1 MVDANRARGAVS
13 AGESGVERA
22 GEGERE
28 PRPEHAGE
36 RALEGAVRLTRT
48 VKKGG
53 CAAKIGAGTLTDL
66 LRTLPRPSHPDLLVG
81 TDLLDDAAVWR
92 VRPDLVAV
100 QTLDF
105 FTPILDDPADF
116 GAVAAANAL
125 SDVFAMGATPST
137 ALTILAYPLDTLPLE
152 VLGALMRGAV
162 EVIEGAGAA
171 LVGGH
176 SIEDDTLKLGF
187 SVTGF
192 VHPDRLWTNQGARPG
207 DALILTKAVGTGTLA
222 GALKNGEIDDADMAE
237 AIASMRQVNH
247 LDLPDD
253 LHAAV
258 HAATDVTGFG
268 ILGHAKHVA
277 EGSAVRLRIDPAS
290 VPVLAGARDTLRRGI
305 LTKAHTSNTRYVQAC
320 VQGREALDDVTWWT
334 LVDPQTSGGLLLSV
348 APEAADGVL
357 DVVRERFPRTTVIG
371 EVLGRAVPDERG
383 AGAGRRDASIVL
395 A

>member
-1 MVDANRARGAVS
+1 MA
-13 AGESGVERA
+13 ERDVVN
-22 GEGERE
+22 
-28 PRPEHAGE
+28 
-36 RALEGAVRLTRT
+36 EGATTQGAARSGAGAAEGPVRLTQT

-53 CAAKIGAGTLTDL
+53 CAAKIGAGTLREL
-66 LRTLPRPSHPDLLVG
+66 LGTLPRPSHPDLLVG

-105 FTPILDDPADF
+105 FTPILDDPTDF

-125 SDVFAMGATPST
+125 SDVFAMGASPST
-137 ALTILAYPLDTLPLE
+137 AMTILAYPLDSLPMG

-162 EVIEGAGAA
+162 SVIQEAGAV

-176 SIEDDTLKLGF
+176 SIEDDTLKFGF

-192 VHPDRLWTNQGARPG
+192 AHPDRLWTNQGARPG
-207 DALILTKAVGTGTLA
+207 DVLLLTKAVGTGTLA
-222 GALKNGEIDDADMAE
+222 GALKNGEVGYPAMAE
-237 AIASMRQVNH
+237 AIASMRQVNR

-253 LHAAV
+253 LHTAV

-268 ILGHAKHVA
+268 LLGHAKHIA
-277 EGSAVRLRIDPAS
+277 EGSGVRLRIDPHS
-290 VPVLAGARDTLRRGI
+290 VPLLAGARDTLGKGI
-305 LTKAHTSNTRYVQAC
+305 LTKAHTSNTRYVQAH
-320 VQGREALDDVTWWT
+320 VAGREALDEVTWWT

-348 APEAADGVL
+348 APEAADAVL
-357 DVVRERFPRTTVIG
+357 AAVRTRFPRAARVG
-371 EVLGRAVPDERG
+371 EV
-383 AGAGRRDASIVL
+383 RDAEPAASEAGVRAASIEL

>member
-1 MVDANRARGAVS
+1 MVDGGVGMDGMTDELRTDTGGEAR
-13 AGESGVERA
+13 
-22 GEGERE
+22 EG
-28 PRPEHAGE
+28 P
-36 RALEGAVRLTRT
+36 VRLTQT

-53 CAAKIGAGTLTDL
+53 CAAKIGAGTLSDL
-66 LRTLPRPSHPDLLVG
+66 LRTLPRPNHPDLMVG

-105 FTPILDDPADF
+105 FTPILDDPTDF

-137 ALTILAYPLDTLPLE
+137 ALTILAYPLDTLPLS
-152 VLGALMRGAV
+152 VLGELMRGAV
-162 EVIEGAGAA
+162 AVIEEAGAA

-187 SVTGF
+187 AVTGF
-192 VHPDRLWTNQGARPG
+192 AHPDRLWTNQGARPG
-207 DALILTKAVGTGTLA
+207 DILILTKAVGTGTLA
-222 GALKNGEIDDADMAE
+222 GALKNGEIGYDDMAE
-237 AIASMRQVNH
+237 AIASMRQVNR
-247 LDLPDD
+247 LDLPAD

-268 ILGHAKHVA
+268 ILGHAKHLA
-277 EGSAVRLRIDPAS
+277 EGSGVRLRIDPAS
-290 VPVLAGARDTLRRGI
+290 VPLLAGASETLRRGI
-305 LTKAHTSNTRYVQAC
+305 LTKAHTSNTRYVQAH
-320 VQGREALDDVTWWT
+320 VQGREALDEVAWLS

-348 APEAADGVL
+348 APDAAERLL
-357 DVVRERFPRTTVIG
+357 DVVRQRFPRAVRIG
-371 EVLGRAVPDERG
+371 EVLGSIDRDADRAVAAG
-383 AGAGRRDASIVL
+383 HAAGAEVPPSIAV